1 MRVKVAKT
9 AGFCMGVRRA
19 MDILLD
25 AANEKTGDGSVYT
38 DGPLIH
44 NPQVLEY
51 LEKRGIQ
58 VVKGQTDLSK
68 STVVIRAHGITPT
81 RRKEIENTGARVCDA
96 TCPHVMR
103 VQSIIKKYAAQ
114 GYSTVIVGDK
124 GHAEV
129 IGLLGYAEG
138 KGHVIQEL
146 EEIEHLPPMDNVC
159 IVAQTTQDRRMFK
172 EAIER
177 LKKRYENCESFETI
191 CSSTY
196 KRQDEIISLSKSV
209 DAMIV
214 VGGRGSA
221 NTTRLV
227 KICESQGTPT
237 FHVETDAEL
246 DIDVLKG
253 YDTVGVTAGASTP
266 NWMIKRV
273 VEKIHSYKV
282 NRYGRLLLA
291 LKDIASFFIGSCTY
305 VGLGAASLSYASAVL
320 MGIQPRLSF
329 CLIASLFIFSMQVL
343 NHFANKE
350 AVAINE
356 PARAKVYDKKQT
368 LFVILGI
375 TGAVASFVLGFLLS
389 KSIFFC
395 VFLASLFGIFY
406 RLEILPKNLSRI
418 IRYRSL
424 EQIPGSKEIFY
435 SIAWAVSTALIPF
448 LGANIS
454 FTPSLAIAISFA
466 CSLAFI
472 RAAVLDIRDIQGD
485 RIMGKETIPIAI
497 GKERTKAILI
507 IITVSIAIL
516 LLLSPVL
523 GWTSSLGYYLLACV
537 AFAGG
542 YQYLF
547 LQRIVAEGL
556 LLEAIADFNFILA
569 GVMAFVWKSSHFWA
583 VGKL

>member
-25 AANEKTGDGSVYT
+25 AANEKNDDGKVYT

-51 LEKRGIQ
+51 LEKRGIH

-68 STVVIRAHGITPT
+68 STVVIRAHGVTPT
-81 RRKEIENTGARVCDA
+81 RRKEIESTGAKVCDA

-138 KGHVIQEL
+138 KGYVVQEL
-146 EEIEHLPPMDNVC
+146 DEIDHLPPMDKVC

-177 LKKRYENCESFETI
+177 LKKRYSNCESFETI

-196 KRQDEIISLSKSV
+196 KRQDEIISLSKTV
-209 DAMIV
+209 DAMVV

-237 FHVETDAEL
+237 FLVETDAEL
-246 DIDVLKG
+246 DIEKLKD

-273 VEKIHSYKV
+273 VEKVHSFKLS
-282 NRYGRLLLA
+282 RYRKILFGMKA
-291 LKDIASFFIGSCTY
+291 IASFFVRSCMY
-305 VGLGAASLSYASAVL
+305 AGLGAASLSYASAVL
-320 MGIQPRLSF
+320 LGIQPRFSF
-329 CLIASLFIFSMQVL
+329 CLIAALFIFSIQVL
-343 NHFANKE
+343 NRFSNMDS
-350 AVAINE
+350 VALNE
-356 PARAKVYDKKQT
+356 PASATFYERKQT
-368 LFVILGI
+368 LFISLGI
-375 TGAVASFVLGFLLS
+375 TGVVVSFILGFLLS

-395 VFLASLFGIFY
+395 IFLAGLFGIFY
-406 RLEILPKNLSRI
+406 RLEIIPKSLSKI

-435 SIAWAVSTALIPF
+435 SIAWVVSTALIPF
-448 LGANIS
+448 LGVNKS
-454 FTPSLAIAISFA
+454 FMPSLVIASAFA
-466 CSLAFI
+466 FSLPFV
-472 RAAVLDIRDIQGD
+472 RAVVLDIRDIQGD
-485 RIMGKETIPIAI
+485 RILGKETIPIAI
-497 GKERTKAILI
+497 GKERTKTILI
-507 IITVSIAIL
+507 IITALVAVLMSVS
-516 LLLSPVL
+516 PWL
-523 GWTSSLGYYLLACV
+523 GWVTTLGYYLLPCV
-537 AFAGG
+537 AYASG

-547 LQRIVAEGL
+547 QKRIVSEGL
-556 LLEAIADFNFILA
+556 LSESIADFNFILA
-569 GVMAFVWKSSHFWA
+569 GIMAFIWKSNHF
-583 VGKL
+583 

>member
-25 AANEKTGDGSVYT
+25 AANEKNEDGKVFT

-51 LEKRGIQ
+51 LEKRGIH
-58 VVKGQTDLSK
+58 VVNGQTDLSK
-68 STVVIRAHGITPT
+68 STVVIRAHGITPA
-81 RRKEIENTGARVCDA
+81 RRKEIENMGAKVCDA

-138 KGHVIQEL
+138 KGHVVQEL
-146 EEIEHLPPMDNVC
+146 EEIEHLPPMDKVC
-159 IVAQTTQDRRMFK
+159 IVAQTTQDRRLFK
-172 EAIER
+172 EAIQR
-177 LKKRYENCESFETI
+177 LKKRYSKCESFETI

-196 KRQDEIISLSKSV
+196 KRQDEVISLSKSV

-221 NTTRLV
+221 NTARLV

-246 DIDVLKG
+246 DLSKLRD

-273 VEKIHSYKV
+273 VEKVHSYKV
-282 NRYGRLLLA
+282 SRYGRLFFG
-291 LKDIASFFIGSCTY
+291 LKSIASFFIGSCTY
-305 VGLGAASLSYASAVL
+305 SGLGAASLGYASAALLGV
-320 MGIQPRLSF
+320 QPRLSF
-329 CLIASLFIFSMQVL
+329 CLIAAFFIFSMQVL

-350 AVAINE
+350 AVALNE
-356 PARAKVYDKKQT
+356 PARAKFYEKRQT
-368 LFVILGI
+368 LFIGLGI
-375 TGAVASFVLGFLLS
+375 TGAVASFILGFILS

-395 VFLASLFGIFY
+395 IFLASLFGIFY
-406 RLEILPKNLSRI
+406 RLEIIPKSFSRV

-448 LGANIS
+448 LGSKKS
-454 FTPSLAIAISFA
+454 FTPSLVIAIAFA
-466 CSLAFI
+466 FSLAFI
-472 RAAVLDIRDIQGD
+472 RAVVLDIRDIQGD
-485 RIMGKETIPIAI
+485 RILGKETIPIAI
-497 GKERTKAILI
+497 GKERTKTILLI
-507 IITVSIAIL
+507 IIVLVAV
-516 LLLSPVL
+516 LLSVSPL
-523 GWTSSLGYYLLACV
+523 FGWTTTLGYYLLPCV
-537 AFAGG
+537 AYASG
-542 YQYLF
+542 YQYL
-547 LQRIVAEGL
+547 LQRKIISEGL
-556 LLEAIADFNFILA
+556 LPETVADFNFIFS
-569 GVMAFVWKSSHFWA
+569 GIMAFVWKSSYF
-583 VGKL
+583 

>member
-1 MRVKVAKT
+1 
-9 AGFCMGVRRA
+9 MGVRRA
-19 MDILLD
+19 MDTLLD
-25 AANEKTGDGSVYT
+25 AANENGDGNVYT

-58 VVKGQTDLSK
+58 VVKGQKDLSK
-68 STVVIRAHGITPT
+68 STVIIRAHGITPS
-81 RRKEIENTGARVCDA
+81 RRKEIESTGAKVCDA

-114 GYSTVIVGDK
+114 GYSTIIVGDK

-138 KGHVIQEL
+138 KGYVVQEL
-146 EEIEHLPPMDNVC
+146 EEIDTLPPMDKVC

-177 LKKRYENCESFETI
+177 IKKRYPNSESFETI

-196 KRQDEIISLSKSV
+196 KRQDEVISLTKSV

-246 DIDVLKG
+246 DLEKLKD

-273 VEKIHSYKV
+273 VEKVHAYKV
-282 NRYGRLLLA
+282 SRYEKFLFVIKGIT
-291 LKDIASFFIGSCTY
+291 DFFVGSCTY
-305 VGLGAASLSYASAVL
+305 VALGAASLSYASAVL
-320 MGIQPRLSF
+320 LGIQPRLSA
-329 CLIASLFIFSMQVL
+329 CLIAALFIFSMQVL
-343 NHFANKE
+343 NHFSNKD
-350 AVAINE
+350 AVALNE
-356 PARAKVYDKKQT
+356 PVRAKVYERKQN
-368 LFVILGI
+368 LFVGLGI
-375 TGAVASFVLGFLLS
+375 TGAAASFVLGYILS
-389 KSIFFC
+389 RSIFFC
-395 VFLASLFGIFY
+395 IFLASLFGIFY
-406 RLEILPKNLSRI
+406 RLEIIPRSLTRI

-435 SIAWAVSTALIPF
+435 GIAWGVSTAFIPF
-448 LGANIS
+448 LETKKN
-454 FTPSLAIAISFA
+454 FMPSLAIALVFTF
-466 CSLAFI
+466 SLAFI
-472 RAAVLDIRDIQGD
+472 RAVVLDLRDIQGD
-485 RIMGKETIPIAI
+485 RILGKETIPIAI
-497 GKERTKAILI
+497 GKKRTKHILTV
-507 IITVSIAIL
+507 ITALVAVLLIVSPI
-516 LLLSPVL
+516 L
-523 GWTSSLGYYLLACV
+523 GWTTHLGYYLLPCIAY
-537 AFAGG
+537 AYG

-547 LQRIVAEGL
+547 YKGIVSEGL
-556 LLEAIADFNFILA
+556 LLETIADFNFILA
-569 GVMAFVWKSSHFWA
+569 GSIAFVWKSGLLHY
-583 VGKL
+583 

>member
-1 MRVKVAKT
+1 MKVIVAKT

-25 AANEKTGDGSVYT
+25 AANELKDGKVYT

-51 LEKRGIQ
+51 LEKRDIH
-58 VVKGQTDLSK
+58 VVHAHTDLSK

-81 RRKEIENTGARVCDA
+81 RRKEIEDSGAKVCDA

-129 IGLLGYAEG
+129 TGLLGYAEG
-138 KGHVIQEL
+138 KGHVVQEL
-146 EEIEHLPPMDNVC
+146 DEIELLPPMDKVC
-159 IVAQTTQDRRMFK
+159 VVAQTTQDKRMFK

-177 LKKRYENCESFETI
+177 LKKRYSNCESFETI

-196 KRQDEIISLSKSV
+196 KRQDEVINLSKTV

-237 FHVETDAEL
+237 FHVETDTEL
-246 DIDVLKG
+246 ELCKFKDF
-253 YDTVGVTAGASTP
+253 DTIGVTAGASTP

-273 VEKIHSYKV
+273 VEKLRYYKV
-282 NRYGRLLLA
+282 NKYEKFLFG
-291 LKDIASFFIGSCTY
+291 LKNVASFFIGSCTY
-305 VGLGAASLSYASAVL
+305 VGLGAASMSYACTVL
-320 MGIQPRLSF
+320 LGIQPRLSF
-329 CLIASLFIFSMQVL
+329 SLIAALFIFSMQVL

-350 AVAINE
+350 AVALNE
-356 PARAKVYDKKQT
+356 PARAKFYEKKQP
-368 LFVILGI
+368 LFVGLGAA
-375 TGAVASFVLGFLLS
+375 GAVASFILGFILS

-395 VFLASLFGIFY
+395 IFLASLFGIFY
-406 RLEILPKNLSRI
+406 RLEIIPKSLSKI

-448 LGANIS
+448 LSTNKS
-454 FTPSLAIAISFA
+454 FIPSLTVAIAFA
-466 CSLAFI
+466 FSIAFI
-472 RAAVLDIRDIQGD
+472 RAVVLDIRDIQGD
-485 RIMGKETIPIAI
+485 RILGKETIPIAI
-497 GKERTKAILI
+497 GKEQTKTILI
-507 IITVSIAIL
+507 ILTSSVAVL
-516 LLLSPVL
+516 LLVSSLL
-523 GWTSSLGYYLLACV
+523 GWTTTLGYYLLPCV
-537 AFAGG
+537 AYAFG

-547 LQRIVAEGL
+547 QKRIVSEGL
-556 LLEAIADFNFILA
+556 LLETIADFNFIFT
-569 GVMAFVWKSSHFWA
+569 GIIAFVWKSSHF
-583 VGKL
+583 

>member
-25 AANEKTGDGSVYT
+25 AANEKGDGKVYT

-51 LEKRGIQ
+51 LEKRDIH
-58 VVKGQTDLSK
+58 VVNGQTDLSK
-68 STVVIRAHGITPT
+68 TTVVIRAHGITPT
-81 RRKEIENTGARVCDA
+81 RRKEIEDLGAKVCDA

-114 GYSTVIVGDK
+114 EYSTVIVGDK

-138 KGHVIQEL
+138 KGHVVQEL
-146 EEIEHLPPMDNVC
+146 DEIEQLPPMDKVC
-159 IVAQTTQDRRMFK
+159 VVAQTTQDRRMFK
-172 EAIER
+172 EAIDR
-177 LKKRYENCESFETI
+177 LKKRYSNCESFETI

-196 KRQDEIISLSKSV
+196 KRQDEVISLSKTV

-237 FHVETDAEL
+237 FHVETDTEL
-246 DIDVLKG
+246 ELSKFKDF
-253 YDTVGVTAGASTP
+253 DTIGVTAGASTP

-273 VEKIHSYKV
+273 VEKIRSYKV
-282 NRYGRLLLA
+282 NRYEKFLFG
-291 LKDIASFFIGSCTY
+291 LKSIASFFIGSCTY
-305 VGLGAASLSYASAVL
+305 VGLGAASMSYASTVL
-320 MGIQPRLSF
+320 LGIQPRLSYS
-329 CLIASLFIFSMQVL
+329 LIAALFIFSMQVL
-343 NHFANKE
+343 NHFANKD
-350 AVAINE
+350 AVALNE
-356 PARAKVYDKKQT
+356 PARARFYERKQH
-368 LFVILGI
+368 LFVGLGAA
-375 TGAVASFVLGFLLS
+375 GAVASFILGFILS

-395 VFLASLFGIFY
+395 IFLASLFGIFY
-406 RLEILPKNLSRI
+406 RLEIIPKSLSKV

-448 LGANIS
+448 LGTRKS
-454 FTPSLAIAISFA
+454 FIPSVAIAIAFA
-466 CSLAFI
+466 FSIAFI
-472 RAAVLDIRDIQGD
+472 RAVVLDIRDIQGD
-485 RIMGKETIPIAI
+485 RILGKETIPIAI
-497 GKERTKAILI
+497 GKERTKTILI
-507 IITVSIAIL
+507 ILTASVAVLLFVSSL
-516 LLLSPVL
+516 L
-523 GWTSSLGYYLLACV
+523 GWTTSLGYYLLPCV
-537 AFAGG
+537 AYAFG

-547 LQRIVAEGL
+547 QKRIVSEGL
-556 LLEAIADFNFILA
+556 LLETIADFNFIFT
-569 GVMAFVWKSSHFWA
+569 GIIAFVWKSSHF
-583 VGKL
+583 

>member
-1 MRVKVAKT
+1 MRVIVAKT

-25 AANEKTGDGSVYT
+25 AANEKSDGKVYT

-51 LEKRGIQ
+51 LEKRAIH
-58 VVKGQTDLSK
+58 VVSGQTNLSK

-81 RRKEIENTGARVCDA
+81 RRKEIEDLGAKVCDA

-138 KGHVIQEL
+138 KGHVVQEL
-146 EEIEHLPPMDNVC
+146 NEIEHLPPMDKVC

-172 EAIER
+172 EAIDR
-177 LKKRYENCESFETI
+177 LKRRYSNCESFETI

-196 KRQDEIISLSKSV
+196 KRQDEIISLSKTV

-246 DIDVLKG
+246 DLSKFKDFN
-253 YDTVGVTAGASTP
+253 TVGVTAGASTP

-273 VEKIHSYKV
+273 VEKIRSYKV
-282 NRYGRLLLA
+282 NRYGKFLFG
-291 LKDIASFFIGSCTY
+291 LKSIASFFIGSCTY
-305 VGLGAASLSYASAVL
+305 VGLGAASMSYASAVL
-320 MGIQPRLSF
+320 LGIQPRLSF
-329 CLIASLFIFSMQVL
+329 CLIAALFIFSMQVL

-350 AVAINE
+350 AVALNE
-356 PARAKVYDKKQT
+356 PARAKFYERKQH
-368 LFVILGI
+368 LFVGLG
-375 TGAVASFVLGFLLS
+375 TAGAVASFVLGFILS

-395 VFLASLFGIFY
+395 IFLASLFGIFY
-406 RLEILPKNLSRI
+406 RLEIIPKSLSKI

-448 LGANIS
+448 LGTRKS
-454 FTPSLAIAISFA
+454 FIPSFAIAIAFA
-466 CSLAFI
+466 FSIAFI
-472 RAAVLDIRDIQGD
+472 RAVVLDIRDIQGD
-485 RIMGKETIPIAI
+485 RILGKETIPIAI
-497 GKERTKAILI
+497 GKERTKTILI
-507 IITVSIAIL
+507 ILTASAAVLLFVSSL
-516 LLLSPVL
+516 V
-523 GWTSSLGYYLLACV
+523 GWTTTLGYYLLPCV
-537 AFAGG
+537 AYAFG

-547 LQRIVAEGL
+547 QKRIVSEGL
-556 LLEAIADFNFILA
+556 LLETIADFNFIFT
-569 GVMAFVWKSSHFWA
+569 GIIAFVWKSSHF
-583 VGKL
+583 

>member
-1 MRVKVAKT
+1 
-9 AGFCMGVRRA
+9 MGVRRA
-19 MDILLD
+19 MDTLLD
-25 AANEKTGDGSVYT
+25 AANEKNGDGKVYT

-58 VVKGQTDLSK
+58 IVNGQTDLSK
-68 STVVIRAHGITPT
+68 STVIIRAHGITPS
-81 RRKEIENTGARVCDA
+81 RRKEIEQTGAKVCDA

-138 KGHVIQEL
+138 KGYVVQEL
-146 EEIEHLPPMDNVC
+146 EEIEHLPPMDKVC

-177 LKKRYENCESFETI
+177 LKKRYSHCESFETI

-196 KRQDEIISLSKSV
+196 KRQDEVINLTKSV

-237 FHVETDAEL
+237 IHVETDAEL
-246 DIDVLKG
+246 DLDKLKD

-273 VEKIHSYKV
+273 VEKVHSYKV
-282 NRYGRLLLA
+282 NRYERFLFGI
-291 LKDIASFFIGSCTY
+291 KSIASFFVGSCIF
-305 VGLGAASLSYASAVL
+305 VGLGAASLSYASAAL
-320 MGIQPRLSF
+320 LGIEPRLHF
-329 CLIASLFIFSMQVL
+329 CLIAALFIFSMQVL
-343 NHFANKE
+343 NHFSNKE
-350 AVAINE
+350 AVALNE
-356 PARAKVYDKKQT
+356 PVRAKLYEKKQN
-368 LFVILGI
+368 LFIGLGI
-375 TGAVASFVLGFLLS
+375 AGAVASFVLGFIIS
-389 KSIFFC
+389 KPIFFC
-395 VFLASLFGIFY
+395 IFLASLFGIFY
-406 RLEILPKNLSRI
+406 RLEIIPKKLSRI

-435 SIAWAVSTALIPF
+435 GIAWGVSTALIPF
-448 LGANIS
+448 LGMRRS
-454 FTPSLAIAISFA
+454 FMPSLSIAIAFTFSI
-466 CSLAFI
+466 AFI
-472 RAAVLDIRDIQGD
+472 RAVVLDIRDIQGD
-485 RIMGKETIPIAI
+485 RILGKETIPIAI
-497 GKERTKAILI
+497 GKERTKTILI
-507 IITVSIAIL
+507 IITALIAIL
-516 LLLSPVL
+516 LSVSPLL
-523 GWTSSLGYYLLACV
+523 GWTTSLGYYLLPCIAY
-537 AFAGG
+537 AYG

-547 LQRIVAEGL
+547 YKRIVFEGL
-556 LLEAIADFNFILA
+556 LLETIADFNFILA
-569 GVMAFVWKSSHFWA
+569 GTIAFLWKSNY
-583 VGKL
+583 L

>member
-1 MRVKVAKT
+1 
-9 AGFCMGVRRA
+9 MGVRRA

-25 AANEKTGDGSVYT
+25 AANEKNDDGNVFT

-68 STVVIRAHGITPT
+68 STVVIRAHGVTPT
-81 RRKEIENTGARVCDA
+81 RRKEIENTGAKVCDA

-138 KGHVIQEL
+138 KGYVVQEL
-146 EEIEHLPPMDNVC
+146 DEIEHLPPMDKVC

-177 LKKRYENCESFETI
+177 LKKRYANCESFETI

-196 KRQDEIISLSKSV
+196 KRQDEIISLSKTV

-237 FHVETDAEL
+237 FLVETDAEL
-246 DIDVLKG
+246 DLEKLKD

-273 VEKIHSYKV
+273 VEKVHSFKLS
-282 NRYGRLLLA
+282 RYRRFLYGMRG
-291 LKDIASFFIGSCTY
+291 IASYFIRSCTY
-305 VGLGAASLSYASAVL
+305 AGLGAASLSYASAVL
-320 MGIQPRLSF
+320 LGIRPRISF
-329 CLIASLFIFSMQVL
+329 CLIAALFIFSMQVL
-343 NHFANKE
+343 NRFSNKE
-350 AVAINE
+350 AIALNE
-356 PARAKVYDKKQT
+356 PSGAKFYEKKQA
-368 LFVILGI
+368 LFICLGI
-375 TGAVASFVLGFLLS
+375 AGVVASFALGFVLN

-395 VFLASLFGIFY
+395 TFLAGLIGIFY
-406 RLEILPKNLSRI
+406 RLEIIPRSLSRI

-435 SIAWAVSTALIPF
+435 SLAWAVSTTLIPF
-448 LGANIS
+448 LGAKQS
-454 FTPSLAIAISFA
+454 FTPSLVIASAFA
-466 CSLAFI
+466 FSLAFI
-472 RAAVLDIRDIQGD
+472 RAVVLNIRDIQGD
-485 RIMGKETIPIAI
+485 RILGKETIPIAI
-497 GKERTKAILI
+497 GKERTKTILI
-507 IITVSIAIL
+507 IITALVAVLMSA
-516 LLLSPVL
+516 SPWL
-523 GWTSSLGYYLLACV
+523 GWTTSLGYCLLPCV
-537 AFAGG
+537 AYASG

-547 LQRIVAEGL
+547 QKRIVSEGL
-556 LLEAIADFNFILA
+556 LSETITDFNFILA
-569 GVMAFVWKSSHFWA
+569 GIIAFVWKSNHF
-583 VGKL
+583 

>member
-1 MRVKVAKT
+1 
-9 AGFCMGVRRA
+9 MGVRRA
-19 MDILLD
+19 MDTLLD
-25 AANEKTGDGSVYT
+25 AANEKNGDGKVYT

-58 VVKGQTDLSK
+58 VVNGQTDLSK
-68 STVVIRAHGITPT
+68 STVIIRAHGITPS
-81 RRKEIENTGARVCDA
+81 RRKEIEKTGAKVCDA

-138 KGHVIQEL
+138 KGYVIQEL
-146 EEIEHLPPMDNVC
+146 EEIEHLPPMDKVC

-172 EAIER
+172 EAIDR
-177 LKKRYENCESFETI
+177 LKKRYSNCESFETI

-196 KRQDEIISLSKSV
+196 KRQDEVINLTKSV

-237 FHVETDAEL
+237 IHVETDAEL
-246 DIDVLKG
+246 DLDKLKD

-273 VEKIHSYKV
+273 VEKVHAYKV
-282 NRYGRLLLA
+282 NRHERFLFGI
-291 LKDIASFFIGSCTY
+291 KNIASFFVGSCIF
-305 VGLGAASLSYASAVL
+305 VGLGAASLSYASAAL
-320 MGIQPRLSF
+320 LGIEPRLNF
-329 CLIASLFIFSMQVL
+329 CLIAALFIFSMQVL
-343 NHFANKE
+343 NHFSNKE
-350 AVAINE
+350 AVALNE
-356 PARAKVYDKKQT
+356 PVRAKLYEKKQN
-368 LFVILGI
+368 LFIGLGI
-375 TGAVASFVLGFLLS
+375 AGAVASFVLGFVIS
-389 KSIFFC
+389 KHIFFC
-395 VFLASLFGIFY
+395 IFLASLFGIFY
-406 RLEILPKNLSRI
+406 RLEIIPKKLSRI

-435 SIAWAVSTALIPF
+435 GIAWGVSTALIPF
-448 LGANIS
+448 LGIRRN
-454 FTPSLAIAISFA
+454 FMPSLSIAIAFTFSI
-466 CSLAFI
+466 AFI
-472 RAAVLDIRDIQGD
+472 RAVVLDIRDIQGD
-485 RIMGKETIPIAI
+485 RILGKETIPIAI
-497 GKERTKAILI
+497 GKERTKTILI
-507 IITVSIAIL
+507 IITALIAIL
-516 LLLSPVL
+516 LCVSPLL
-523 GWTSSLGYYLLACV
+523 GWTTTLGYYLLPCV
-537 AFAGG
+537 AYAYG

-547 LQRIVAEGL
+547 YKRIVSEGL
-556 LLEAIADFNFILA
+556 LLETIADFNFILA
-569 GVMAFVWKSSHFWA
+569 GIIAFIWKSNSF
-583 VGKL
+583 

>member
-1 MRVKVAKT
+1 MAKLRVKVAKT

-25 AANEKTGDGSVYT
+25 AANEKNDDGRVYT

-58 VVKGQTDLSK
+58 VVKGQTELSK
-68 STVVIRAHGITPT
+68 STVVIRAHGITPA
-81 RRKEIENTGARVCDA
+81 RRKEIEATGAKVCDA

-129 IGLLGYAEG
+129 VGLLGYAEG
-138 KGHVIQEL
+138 KGHVVEEL
-146 EEIEHLPPMDNVC
+146 DEIEQLPPMDKVC
-159 IVAQTTQDRRMFK
+159 IVAQTTQDRHMFK

-177 LKKRYENCESFETI
+177 LKKRYAQCESFETI

-196 KRQDEIISLSKSV
+196 KRQDEIVSLSKSV

-227 KICESQGTPT
+227 KICEAQGTPT

-246 DIDVLKG
+246 DIARLKDF
-253 YDTVGVTAGASTP
+253 DTVGVTAGASTP

-273 VEKIHSYKV
+273 VEKVHAYKV
-282 NRYGRLLLA
+282 SRYGKILFGI
-291 LKDIASFFIGSCTY
+291 KGVASFFIRSCIY
-305 VGLGAASLSYASAVL
+305 AGLGAASLSYASATL
-320 MGIQPRLSF
+320 IGIQPRISF
-329 CLIASLFIFSMQVL
+329 CLIAALFIFSMQVL

-356 PARAKVYDKKQT
+356 PLKAKFYERKQT
-368 LFVILGI
+368 LFVALGVA
-375 TGAVASFVLGFLLS
+375 GAMTSFVIGYLLCR
-389 KSIFFC
+389 SIFLC
-395 VFLASLFGIFY
+395 IFLASLFGIFY
-406 RLEILPKNLSRI
+406 RLEIIPKSVSRI

-435 SIAWAVSTALIPF
+435 GIAWSVSTALIPF
-448 LGANIS
+448 LGTAKIL
-454 FTPSLAIAISFA
+454 TPALVVALGVTF
-466 CSLAFI
+466 SLAFV
-472 RAAVLDIRDIQGD
+472 RAVVLDIRDIQGD
-485 RIMGKETIPIAI
+485 RILGKETIPIAL
-497 GKERTKAILI
+497 GKERTKTILT
-507 IITVSIAIL
+507 IITALTAVL
-516 LLLSPVL
+516 LGISPLL
-523 GWTSSLGYYLLACV
+523 GWTTSLGYYLLPCV
-537 AFAGG
+537 AYAFG

-547 LQRIVAEGL
+547 QKRIVSEAL
-556 LLEAIADFNFILA
+556 MLETIADFNFILA
-569 GVMAFVWKSSHFWA
+569 GIIVFIWKS
-583 VGKL
+583 

>member
-1 MRVKVAKT
+1 MRVIVAKT

-25 AANEKTGDGSVYT
+25 AANEKNDGKVYT

-51 LEKRGIQ
+51 LEKRDIH
-58 VVKGQTDLSK
+58 VVNGQTDLSK
-68 STVVIRAHGITPT
+68 TTVVIRAHGITPT
-81 RRKEIENTGARVCDA
+81 RRKEIEDLGAKVCDA

-103 VQSIIKKYAAQ
+103 VQSIIKKYASQ

-138 KGHVIQEL
+138 KGHVVQEL
-146 EEIEHLPPMDNVC
+146 DEIEHLPPMDKVC
-159 IVAQTTQDRRMFK
+159 VVAQTTQDKRMFK
-172 EAIER
+172 EAIDR
-177 LKKRYENCESFETI
+177 LKKRYSTCESFETI

-196 KRQDEIISLSKSV
+196 KRQDEVISLSKTV

-237 FHVETDAEL
+237 FHVETDTEL
-246 DIDVLKG
+246 DLSKFKDF
-253 YDTVGVTAGASTP
+253 DTIGVTAGASTP

-273 VEKIHSYKV
+273 VEKIRSYKV
-282 NRYGRLLLA
+282 NRYEKFLFG
-291 LKDIASFFIGSCTY
+291 LKSIISFLIGSCTY
-305 VGLGAASLSYASAVL
+305 VGLGAASLCYASTVL
-320 MGIQPRLSF
+320 LGIQPRLSF
-329 CLIASLFIFSMQVL
+329 CLIAALFIFSMQVL

-350 AVAINE
+350 AVALNE
-356 PARAKVYDKKQT
+356 PARAKFYERKQH
-368 LFVILGI
+368 LFVGLG
-375 TGAVASFVLGFLLS
+375 TAGAVASFILGFVLS

-395 VFLASLFGIFY
+395 IFLASLFGIFY
-406 RLEILPKNLSRI
+406 RLEIIPKSLSKI

-448 LGANIS
+448 LGTRKS
-454 FTPSLAIAISFA
+454 FIPSFAIAIAFA
-466 CSLAFI
+466 FSIAFI
-472 RAAVLDIRDIQGD
+472 RAVVLDIRDIQGD
-485 RIMGKETIPIAI
+485 RILGKETIPIAI
-497 GKERTKAILI
+497 GKERTKTILI
-507 IITVSIAIL
+507 ILTASVAGLLFVSSL
-516 LLLSPVL
+516 L
-523 GWTSSLGYYLLACV
+523 GWTTSLGYYLLPCV
-537 AFAGG
+537 AYAFG

-547 LQRIVAEGL
+547 QKRIVSEGL
-556 LLEAIADFNFILA
+556 LLETIADFNFIFT
-569 GVMAFVWKSSHFWA
+569 GIIAFVWKSSHF
-583 VGKL
+583 

>member
-1 MRVKVAKT
+1 MRVIVAKT

-25 AANEKTGDGSVYT
+25 AANEKNDGKVYT

-51 LEKRGIQ
+51 LEKRDIH
-58 VVKGQTDLSK
+58 VVNGQTDLSK
-68 STVVIRAHGITPT
+68 TTVVIRAHGITPT
-81 RRKEIENTGARVCDA
+81 RRKEIEDLGAKVCDA

-103 VQSIIKKYAAQ
+103 VQSIIRKYAAQ

-138 KGHVIQEL
+138 KGHVVQEVD
-146 EEIEHLPPMDNVC
+146 EIEHLPPMDKVC
-159 IVAQTTQDRRMFK
+159 VVAQTTQDRRMFK
-172 EAIER
+172 EAIDR
-177 LKKRYENCESFETI
+177 LKKRYSNCESFETI

-196 KRQDEIISLSKSV
+196 KRQDEVISLSKTV

-237 FHVETDAEL
+237 FHVETDTEL
-246 DIDVLKG
+246 ELSKFKDF
-253 YDTVGVTAGASTP
+253 DTIGVTAGASTP

-273 VEKIHSYKV
+273 VEKIRSYKV
-282 NRYGRLLLA
+282 NRYEKFLFG
-291 LKDIASFFIGSCTY
+291 LKSIASFFIGSCTY
-305 VGLGAASLSYASAVL
+305 VGLGAASMSYASTVL
-320 MGIQPRLSF
+320 LGIQPRLSYS
-329 CLIASLFIFSMQVL
+329 LIAALFIFSMQVL

-350 AVAINE
+350 AVALNE
-356 PARAKVYDKKQT
+356 PARARFYERKQH
-368 LFVILGI
+368 LFVGLGAA
-375 TGAVASFVLGFLLS
+375 GAVASFILGFILS

-395 VFLASLFGIFY
+395 IFLASLFGIFY
-406 RLEILPKNLSRI
+406 RLEIIPKSLSKV

-448 LGANIS
+448 LGTRKS
-454 FTPSLAIAISFA
+454 FIPSFAIAIAFA
-466 CSLAFI
+466 FSIAFI
-472 RAAVLDIRDIQGD
+472 RAVVLDIRDIQGD
-485 RIMGKETIPIAI
+485 RILGKETIPIAI
-497 GKERTKAILI
+497 GKERTKTILI
-507 IITVSIAIL
+507 ILTASVAVLLFVSSL
-516 LLLSPVL
+516 L
-523 GWTSSLGYYLLACV
+523 GWTTSLGYYLLPCV
-537 AFAGG
+537 AYAFG

-547 LQRIVAEGL
+547 QKRIVSEGL
-556 LLEAIADFNFILA
+556 LLETIADFNFIFA
-569 GVMAFVWKSSHFWA
+569 GIIAFVWKSSHF
-583 VGKL
+583 

>member
-1 MRVKVAKT
+1 MKVIVAKT

-25 AANEKTGDGSVYT
+25 AANEKSDGKVYT

-51 LEKRGIQ
+51 LEKRDIH
-58 VVKGQTDLSK
+58 VVNGQTDLSK
-68 STVVIRAHGITPT
+68 TTVVIRAHGITPT
-81 RRKEIENTGARVCDA
+81 RRKEIEDLGAKVCDA

-138 KGHVIQEL
+138 KGHVVQEL
-146 EEIEHLPPMDNVC
+146 DEIEHLPPMDKVC
-159 IVAQTTQDRRMFK
+159 VVAQTTQDRRMFK
-172 EAIER
+172 EAIDR
-177 LKKRYENCESFETI
+177 LKKRYSNCESFETI

-196 KRQDEIISLSKSV
+196 KRQDEVISLSKTV

-237 FHVETDAEL
+237 FHVETDTEL
-246 DIDVLKG
+246 ELSKFKDF
-253 YDTVGVTAGASTP
+253 DTIGVTAGASTP

-273 VEKIHSYKV
+273 VEKIRSYKV
-282 NRYGRLLLA
+282 NRYEKFLFG
-291 LKDIASFFIGSCTY
+291 LKSIASFFIGSCTY
-305 VGLGAASLSYASAVL
+305 VGLGAASMSYASTVL
-320 MGIQPRLSF
+320 LGIQPRLSF
-329 CLIASLFIFSMQVL
+329 CLIAALFIFSMQVL

-350 AVAINE
+350 AVALNE
-356 PARAKVYDKKQT
+356 PARAKFYERKQH
-368 LFVILGI
+368 LFVGLG
-375 TGAVASFVLGFLLS
+375 TAGAVASFILGFMLS

-395 VFLASLFGIFY
+395 IFLASLFGIFY
-406 RLEILPKNLSRI
+406 RLEIIPKSLSKI

-448 LGANIS
+448 LGTRKS
-454 FTPSLAIAISFA
+454 FIPSFAIAIAFA
-466 CSLAFI
+466 FSIAFI
-472 RAAVLDIRDIQGD
+472 RAVVLDIRDIQGD
-485 RIMGKETIPIAI
+485 RILGKETIPIAI
-497 GKERTKAILI
+497 GKERTKTILI
-507 IITVSIAIL
+507 ILTASAAVLLFVSSL
-516 LLLSPVL
+516 V
-523 GWTSSLGYYLLACV
+523 GWTTTLGYYLLPCV
-537 AFAGG
+537 AYAFG

-547 LQRIVAEGL
+547 QKRMVSEGL
-556 LLEAIADFNFILA
+556 LLETIADFNFIFT
-569 GVMAFVWKSSHFWA
+569 GIIAFVWKSSHF
-583 VGKL
+583 

>member
-1 MRVKVAKT
+1 
-9 AGFCMGVRRA
+9 MGVRRA

-25 AANEKTGDGSVYT
+25 AANEKSDGKVYT

-51 LEKRGIQ
+51 LEKRDIH
-58 VVKGQTDLSK
+58 VVNGQTDLSK
-68 STVVIRAHGITPT
+68 TTVVIRAHGITPT
-81 RRKEIENTGARVCDA
+81 RRKEIEDLGAKVCDA

-138 KGHVIQEL
+138 KGHVVQEL
-146 EEIEHLPPMDNVC
+146 DEIEHLPPMDKVC
-159 IVAQTTQDRRMFK
+159 VVAQTTQDRRMFK

-177 LKKRYENCESFETI
+177 LKKRYSNCESFETI

-196 KRQDEIISLSKSV
+196 KRQDEVISLSKTV

-237 FHVETDAEL
+237 FHVETDTEL
-246 DIDVLKG
+246 ELSKFKDF
-253 YDTVGVTAGASTP
+253 DTIGVTAGASTP

-273 VEKIHSYKV
+273 VEKIRSYKV
-282 NRYGRLLLA
+282 NRYEKFLFG
-291 LKDIASFFIGSCTY
+291 LKSIASFFIGSCTY
-305 VGLGAASLSYASAVL
+305 VGLGAASMSYASTVL
-320 MGIQPRLSF
+320 LGIQPRLSYS
-329 CLIASLFIFSMQVL
+329 LIAALFIFSMQVL
-343 NHFANKE
+343 NHFANKD
-350 AVAINE
+350 AVALNE
-356 PARAKVYDKKQT
+356 PARARFYERKQH
-368 LFVILGI
+368 LFVGLGAA
-375 TGAVASFVLGFLLS
+375 GAVASFILGFMLS

-395 VFLASLFGIFY
+395 IFLASLFGIFY
-406 RLEILPKNLSRI
+406 RLEIIPKSLSKV

-448 LGANIS
+448 LGTRKS
-454 FTPSLAIAISFA
+454 FIPSVAIAIAFA
-466 CSLAFI
+466 FSIAFI
-472 RAAVLDIRDIQGD
+472 RAVVLDIRDIQGD
-485 RIMGKETIPIAI
+485 RILGKETIPIAI
-497 GKERTKAILI
+497 GKERTNTILI
-507 IITVSIAIL
+507 ILTASVAVLLFVSSL
-516 LLLSPVL
+516 L
-523 GWTSSLGYYLLACV
+523 GWTTSLGYYLLPCV
-537 AFAGG
+537 AYAFS

-547 LQRIVAEGL
+547 QKRIVSEGL
-556 LLEAIADFNFILA
+556 LLETIADFNFIFT
-569 GVMAFVWKSSHFWA
+569 GIIAFVWKSSHF
-583 VGKL
+583 

>member
-25 AANEKTGDGSVYT
+25 AANEKSDGKVYT

-51 LEKRGIQ
+51 LEKRDIH
-58 VVKGQTDLSK
+58 VVNGQTDLSK
-68 STVVIRAHGITPT
+68 TTVVIRAHGITPT
-81 RRKEIENTGARVCDA
+81 RRKEIEDLGAKVCDA

-138 KGHVIQEL
+138 KGHVVQEL
-146 EEIEHLPPMDNVC
+146 DEIEQLPPMDKVC
-159 IVAQTTQDRRMFK
+159 VVAQTTQDRRMFK
-172 EAIER
+172 EAIDR
-177 LKKRYENCESFETI
+177 LKKRYSNCESFETI

-196 KRQDEIISLSKSV
+196 KRQDEVISLSKTV

-237 FHVETDAEL
+237 FHVETDTEL
-246 DIDVLKG
+246 ELSKFKDF
-253 YDTVGVTAGASTP
+253 DTIGVTAGASTP

-273 VEKIHSYKV
+273 VEKIRSYKV
-282 NRYGRLLLA
+282 NRYEKFLFG
-291 LKDIASFFIGSCTY
+291 LKSIASFFIGSCTY
-305 VGLGAASLSYASAVL
+305 VGLGAASMSYASTVL
-320 MGIQPRLSF
+320 LGIQPRLSYS
-329 CLIASLFIFSMQVL
+329 LIAALFIFSMQVL
-343 NHFANKE
+343 NHFANKD
-350 AVAINE
+350 AVALNE
-356 PARAKVYDKKQT
+356 PARARFYERKQH
-368 LFVILGI
+368 LFVGLGAA
-375 TGAVASFVLGFLLS
+375 GAVASFILGFILS

-395 VFLASLFGIFY
+395 IFLASLFGIFY
-406 RLEILPKNLSRI
+406 RLEIIPKSLSKV

-448 LGANIS
+448 LGTGKS
-454 FTPSLAIAISFA
+454 FIPSVAIAIAFA
-466 CSLAFI
+466 FSIAFI
-472 RAAVLDIRDIQGD
+472 RAVVLDIRDIQGD
-485 RIMGKETIPIAI
+485 RILGKETIPIAI
-497 GKERTKAILI
+497 GKERTKTILI
-507 IITVSIAIL
+507 ILTASVAVLLFVSSL
-516 LLLSPVL
+516 L
-523 GWTSSLGYYLLACV
+523 GWTTSLGYYLLPCV
-537 AFAGG
+537 AYAFG

-547 LQRIVAEGL
+547 QKRIVSEGL
-556 LLEAIADFNFILA
+556 LLETIADFNFIFT
-569 GVMAFVWKSSHFWA
+569 GIIAFVWKSSHF
-583 VGKL
+583 

>member
-1 MRVKVAKT
+1 
-9 AGFCMGVRRA
+9 MGVRRA

-25 AANEKTGDGSVYT
+25 AANEKSDGKVYT

-51 LEKRGIQ
+51 LEKRDIH
-58 VVKGQTDLSK
+58 VVRGQTDLSK

-81 RRKEIENTGARVCDA
+81 RRKEIEDFGAKVCDA

-138 KGHVIQEL
+138 KGHVVQEVD
-146 EEIEHLPPMDNVC
+146 EIEHLPPMDKVC
-159 IVAQTTQDRRMFK
+159 VVAQTTQDRRMFK
-172 EAIER
+172 EAIDR
-177 LKKRYENCESFETI
+177 LKKRYSNCESFETI

-196 KRQDEIISLSKSV
+196 KRQDEIISLSKTV

-237 FHVETDAEL
+237 FHVETDIEL
-246 DIDVLKG
+246 DLSKFKDFNTI
-253 YDTVGVTAGASTP
+253 GVTAGASTP

-273 VEKIHSYKV
+273 VEKIRSYKV
-282 NRYGRLLLA
+282 NSYEKFLFGLRS
-291 LKDIASFFIGSCTY
+291 IASFFIGSCTY
-305 VGLGAASLSYASAVL
+305 VGLGAASMSYASAVL
-320 MGIQPRLSF
+320 LGIQPRLSF
-329 CLIASLFIFSMQVL
+329 CLIAALFIFSMQVL

-350 AVAINE
+350 AVALNE
-356 PARAKVYDKKQT
+356 PARAKFYERKQH
-368 LFVILGI
+368 LFVGLG
-375 TGAVASFVLGFLLS
+375 TAGAVASFILGFMLS

-395 VFLASLFGIFY
+395 IFLASLFGIFY
-406 RLEILPKNLSRI
+406 RLEIIPKSLSKI

-448 LGANIS
+448 LGTRKS
-454 FTPSLAIAISFA
+454 FIPSFAIAIAFA
-466 CSLAFI
+466 FSIAFI
-472 RAAVLDIRDIQGD
+472 RAVVLDIRDIQGD
-485 RIMGKETIPIAI
+485 RILGKETIPIAI
-497 GKERTKAILI
+497 GKERTKTILI
-507 IITVSIAIL
+507 ILTASTAVLLFVSSL
-516 LLLSPVL
+516 V
-523 GWTSSLGYYLLACV
+523 GWTTTLGYYLLPCV
-537 AFAGG
+537 AYAFG

-547 LQRIVAEGL
+547 QKRIVSEGL
-556 LLEAIADFNFILA
+556 LLETIADFNFIFT
-569 GVMAFVWKSSHFWA
+569 GIIAFVWKSSHF
-583 VGKL
+583 

>member
-1 MRVKVAKT
+1 MRVIVAKT

-25 AANEKTGDGSVYT
+25 AANEKSDGKVYT

-51 LEKRGIQ
+51 LEKRAIH
-58 VVKGQTDLSK
+58 VVSGQTNLSK

-81 RRKEIENTGARVCDA
+81 RRKEIEDLGANVCDA
-96 TCPHVMR
+96 TCPHLMR

-138 KGHVIQEL
+138 KGHVVQEL
-146 EEIEHLPPMDNVC
+146 NEIEHLPPMDKVC

-172 EAIER
+172 EAIDR
-177 LKKRYENCESFETI
+177 LKRRYSNCESFETI

-196 KRQDEIISLSKSV
+196 KRQDEIISLSKTV

-246 DIDVLKG
+246 DLSKFKDFN
-253 YDTVGVTAGASTP
+253 TVGVTAGASTP

-273 VEKIHSYKV
+273 VEKIRSYKV
-282 NRYGRLLLA
+282 NRYGKFLFG
-291 LKDIASFFIGSCTY
+291 LKSIASFFIGSCTY
-305 VGLGAASLSYASAVL
+305 VGLGAASMSYASAVL
-320 MGIQPRLSF
+320 LGIQPRLSF
-329 CLIASLFIFSMQVL
+329 CLIAALFIFSMQVL

-350 AVAINE
+350 AVALNE
-356 PARAKVYDKKQT
+356 PARAKFYERKQH
-368 LFVILGI
+368 LFVGLG
-375 TGAVASFVLGFLLS
+375 TAGAVASFVLGFILS

-395 VFLASLFGIFY
+395 IFLASLFGIFY
-406 RLEILPKNLSRI
+406 RLEIIPKSLSKI

-448 LGANIS
+448 LGTRKS
-454 FTPSLAIAISFA
+454 FIPSFAIAIAFA
-466 CSLAFI
+466 FSIAFI
-472 RAAVLDIRDIQGD
+472 RAVVLDIRDIQGD
-485 RIMGKETIPIAI
+485 RILGKETIPIAI
-497 GKERTKAILI
+497 GKERTKTILI
-507 IITVSIAIL
+507 ILTASAAVLLFVSSL
-516 LLLSPVL
+516 V
-523 GWTSSLGYYLLACV
+523 GWTTTLGYYLLPCV
-537 AFAGG
+537 AYAFG

-547 LQRIVAEGL
+547 QKRIVSEGL
-556 LLEAIADFNFILA
+556 LLETIADFNFIFT
-569 GVMAFVWKSSHFWA
+569 GIIAFVWKSSHF
-583 VGKL
+583 

>member
-1 MRVKVAKT
+1 LRVIVAKT

-25 AANEKTGDGSVYT
+25 AANEKSDGKVYT

-51 LEKRGIQ
+51 LEKRDIH
-58 VVKGQTDLSK
+58 VVSGQTDLSQ

-81 RRKEIENTGARVCDA
+81 RRKEIEDLGAKVCDA

-138 KGHVIQEL
+138 KGHVVQEL
-146 EEIEHLPPMDNVC
+146 DEIEHLPPMDKVC
-159 IVAQTTQDRRMFK
+159 VVAQTTQDRRMFK
-172 EAIER
+172 EAIDR
-177 LKKRYENCESFETI
+177 LKKRYSNCESFETI

-196 KRQDEIISLSKSV
+196 KRQDEIINLSKTV

-246 DIDVLKG
+246 DISKFKDFN
-253 YDTVGVTAGASTP
+253 TIGVTAGASTP

-273 VEKIHSYKV
+273 VEKIRSYKV
-282 NRYGRLLLA
+282 NRYEKLLFVLRS
-291 LKDIASFFIGSCTY
+291 IASFFIGSCTY
-305 VGLGAASLSYASAVL
+305 VGLGAASMCYASTVL
-320 MGIQPRLSF
+320 LGIQPRLSF
-329 CLIASLFIFSMQVL
+329 CLIAALFIFSMQVL

-350 AVAINE
+350 AVALNE
-356 PARAKVYDKKQT
+356 PARAKFYERKQH
-368 LFVILGI
+368 LFVGLGAA
-375 TGAVASFVLGFLLS
+375 GAVASFILGFMLS

-395 VFLASLFGIFY
+395 IFLASLFGIFY
-406 RLEILPKNLSRI
+406 RLEIIPKSLSKI

-448 LGANIS
+448 LGTRKS
-454 FTPSLAIAISFA
+454 FIPSFAIAIAFA
-466 CSLAFI
+466 FSIAFI
-472 RAAVLDIRDIQGD
+472 RAVVLDIRDIQGD
-485 RIMGKETIPIAI
+485 RILGKETIPIAI
-497 GKERTKAILI
+497 GKERTKTILI
-507 IITVSIAIL
+507 ILTASVAVLLFVSSL
-516 LLLSPVL
+516 V
-523 GWTSSLGYYLLACV
+523 GWTTTLGYYLLPCV
-537 AFAGG
+537 AYAFG

-547 LQRIVAEGL
+547 QKRMVSEGL
-556 LLEAIADFNFILA
+556 LLETIADFNFIFT
-569 GVMAFVWKSSHFWA
+569 GIIAFVWKSSHF
-583 VGKL
+583 

>member
-1 MRVKVAKT
+1 
-9 AGFCMGVRRA
+9 MGVRRA

-25 AANEKTGDGSVYT
+25 AANEKSDGKVYT

-51 LEKRGIQ
+51 LEKRDIH
-58 VVKGQTDLSK
+58 VVRGQTDLSK

-81 RRKEIENTGARVCDA
+81 RRKEIEDLGAKVCDA

-138 KGHVIQEL
+138 KGHVVQEL
-146 EEIEHLPPMDNVC
+146 DEIEQLPPMDKVC
-159 IVAQTTQDRRMFK
+159 VVAQTTQDRRMFK
-172 EAIER
+172 EAIDR
-177 LKKRYENCESFETI
+177 LKKRYSNCESFETI

-196 KRQDEIISLSKSV
+196 KRQDEIISLSKTV

-237 FHVETDAEL
+237 FHVETDIEL
-246 DIDVLKG
+246 DLSKFKDFNTI
-253 YDTVGVTAGASTP
+253 GVTAGASTP

-273 VEKIHSYKV
+273 VEKIRSYKV
-282 NRYGRLLLA
+282 NSYEKFLFGLRS
-291 LKDIASFFIGSCTY
+291 IASFFIGSCTY
-305 VGLGAASLSYASAVL
+305 VGLGAASMSYASAVL
-320 MGIQPRLSF
+320 LGIQPRLSF
-329 CLIASLFIFSMQVL
+329 CLIAALFIFSMQVL

-350 AVAINE
+350 AVALNE
-356 PARAKVYDKKQT
+356 PARAKFYERKQH
-368 LFVILGI
+368 LFVGLG
-375 TGAVASFVLGFLLS
+375 TAGAVASFILGFMLS

-395 VFLASLFGIFY
+395 IFLASLFGIFY
-406 RLEILPKNLSRI
+406 RLEIIPKSLSKI

-448 LGANIS
+448 LGTRKS
-454 FTPSLAIAISFA
+454 FIPSFAIAIAFA
-466 CSLAFI
+466 FSIAFI
-472 RAAVLDIRDIQGD
+472 RAVVLDIRDIQGD
-485 RIMGKETIPIAI
+485 RILGKETIPIAI
-497 GKERTKAILI
+497 GKERTKTILI
-507 IITVSIAIL
+507 ILTASTAVLLFVSSL
-516 LLLSPVL
+516 V
-523 GWTSSLGYYLLACV
+523 GWTTTLGYYLLPCV
-537 AFAGG
+537 AYAFG

-547 LQRIVAEGL
+547 QKRIVSEGL
-556 LLEAIADFNFILA
+556 LLETIADFNFIFT
-569 GVMAFVWKSSHFWA
+569 GIIAFVWKSSHF
-583 VGKL
+583 

>member
-1 MRVKVAKT
+1 
-9 AGFCMGVRRA
+9 MGVRRA

-25 AANEKTGDGSVYT
+25 AANEKNGDGKVYT

-51 LEKRGIQ
+51 LEKRGIH
-58 VVKGQTDLSK
+58 VVDGQTDLSK
-68 STVVIRAHGITPT
+68 TTVVIRAHGVTPN
-81 RRKEIENTGARVCDA
+81 RRKEIEGRGAKVCDA

-138 KGHVIQEL
+138 KGYVVQEL
-146 EEIEHLPPMDNVC
+146 EEIESLPPMDRVC

-177 LKKRYENCESFETI
+177 LKNRYANCESFETI

-237 FHVETDAEL
+237 FLVETDAEL
-246 DIDVLKG
+246 DLEKLKD

-273 VEKIHSYKV
+273 VEKVHSFKLS
-282 NRYGRLLLA
+282 RYRRFLYGMRG
-291 LKDIASFFIGSCTY
+291 IASYFIRSCTY
-305 VGLGAASLSYASAVL
+305 AGLGAASLSYASAVL
-320 MGIQPRLSF
+320 LGIRPRISF
-329 CLIASLFIFSMQVL
+329 CLIAALFIFSMQVL
-343 NHFANKE
+343 NRFSNKE
-350 AVAINE
+350 AIALNE
-356 PARAKVYDKKQT
+356 PSGAKFYEKKQA
-368 LFVILGI
+368 LFICLGI
-375 TGAVASFVLGFLLS
+375 AGVVASFALGFVLN

-395 VFLASLFGIFY
+395 TFLAGLIGIFY
-406 RLEILPKNLSRI
+406 RLEIIPRSLSRI

-435 SIAWAVSTALIPF
+435 SLAWAVSTTLIPF
-448 LGANIS
+448 LGAKQS
-454 FTPSLAIAISFA
+454 FTPSLVIASAFA
-466 CSLAFI
+466 FSLAFI
-472 RAAVLDIRDIQGD
+472 RAVVLNIRDIQGD
-485 RIMGKETIPIAI
+485 RILGKETIPIAI
-497 GKERTKAILI
+497 GKERTKTILI
-507 IITVSIAIL
+507 IITALVAVLMSA
-516 LLLSPVL
+516 SPWL
-523 GWTSSLGYYLLACV
+523 GWTTSLGYCLLPCV
-537 AFAGG
+537 AYASG

-547 LQRIVAEGL
+547 QKRIVSEGL
-556 LLEAIADFNFILA
+556 LSETITDFNFILA
-569 GVMAFVWKSSHFWA
+569 GIIAFVWKSNHF
-583 VGKL
+583 

>member
-1 MRVKVAKT
+1 MRVIVAKT

-25 AANEKTGDGSVYT
+25 AANEKSDGKVYT

-51 LEKRGIQ
+51 LEKRDIH
-58 VVKGQTDLSK
+58 VVNGQTDLSK
-68 STVVIRAHGITPT
+68 TTVVIRAHGITPT
-81 RRKEIENTGARVCDA
+81 RRKEIEDLGAKVCDA

-138 KGHVIQEL
+138 KGHVVQEL
-146 EEIEHLPPMDNVC
+146 DEIEHLPPMDKVC
-159 IVAQTTQDRRMFK
+159 VVAQTTQDRRMFK
-172 EAIER
+172 EAIDR
-177 LKKRYENCESFETI
+177 LKKRYSNCESFETI

-196 KRQDEIISLSKSV
+196 KRQDEVISLSKTV

-237 FHVETDAEL
+237 FHVETDTEL
-246 DIDVLKG
+246 ELSKFKDF
-253 YDTVGVTAGASTP
+253 DTIGVTAGASTP

-273 VEKIHSYKV
+273 VEKIRSYKV
-282 NRYGRLLLA
+282 NRYEKFLFG
-291 LKDIASFFIGSCTY
+291 LKSIASFFIGSCTY
-305 VGLGAASLSYASAVL
+305 VGLGAASMSYASTVL
-320 MGIQPRLSF
+320 LGIQPRLSYS
-329 CLIASLFIFSMQVL
+329 LIAALFIFSMQVL

-350 AVAINE
+350 AVALNE
-356 PARAKVYDKKQT
+356 PARARFYERKQH
-368 LFVILGI
+368 LFVGLGAA
-375 TGAVASFVLGFLLS
+375 GAVASFILGFMLS

-395 VFLASLFGIFY
+395 IFLASLFGIFY
-406 RLEILPKNLSRI
+406 RLEIIPKNLSKI

-448 LGANIS
+448 LGTRKNFI
-454 FTPSLAIAISFA
+454 PSVAIAIAFA
-466 CSLAFI
+466 FSIAFI
-472 RAAVLDIRDIQGD
+472 RAVVLDIRDIQGD
-485 RIMGKETIPIAI
+485 RILGKETIPIAI
-497 GKERTKAILI
+497 GKERTKTILI
-507 IITVSIAIL
+507 ILTASVAVLLFVSSL
-516 LLLSPVL
+516 L
-523 GWTSSLGYYLLACV
+523 GWTTSLGYYLLPCV
-537 AFAGG
+537 AYAFG

-547 LQRIVAEGL
+547 QKRIVSEGL
-556 LLEAIADFNFILA
+556 LLETIADFNFIFT
-569 GVMAFVWKSSHFWA
+569 GIIAFVWKSSHF
-583 VGKL
+583 

>member
-1 MRVKVAKT
+1 MRVIVAKT

-25 AANEKTGDGSVYT
+25 AANEKNDGKVYT

-51 LEKRGIQ
+51 LEKRDIHI
-58 VVKGQTDLSK
+58 VNGQTDLSK
-68 STVVIRAHGITPT
+68 STVVIRAHGITPI
-81 RRKEIENTGARVCDA
+81 RRKEIEDLGAKVCDA

-138 KGHVIQEL
+138 KGHVVQEL
-146 EEIEHLPPMDNVC
+146 DEIEHLPPMDKVC
-159 IVAQTTQDRRMFK
+159 VVAQTTQDRRMFK
-172 EAIER
+172 EAIDR
-177 LKKRYENCESFETI
+177 LKKRYSNCESFETI

-196 KRQDEIISLSKSV
+196 KRQDEVISLSKTV

-237 FHVETDAEL
+237 FHVETDTEL
-246 DIDVLKG
+246 DLSKFKNF
-253 YDTVGVTAGASTP
+253 DTIGVTAGASTP

-273 VEKIHSYKV
+273 VEKIRSYKV
-282 NRYGRLLLA
+282 NRYEQFLFG
-291 LKDIASFFIGSCTY
+291 LKSIISFLIGSCTY
-305 VGLGAASLSYASAVL
+305 VGLGAASMSYASTVL
-320 MGIQPRLSF
+320 LGIQPRLSF
-329 CLIASLFIFSMQVL
+329 SLIAALFIFSMQVL

-350 AVAINE
+350 AVALNE
-356 PARAKVYDKKQT
+356 PARAKFYERKQH
-368 LFVILGI
+368 LFVGFG
-375 TGAVASFVLGFLLS
+375 TAGAVASFILGFILS

-395 VFLASLFGIFY
+395 IFLASLFGIFY
-406 RLEILPKNLSRI
+406 RLEIIPKSLSKI

-448 LGANIS
+448 LGTRKS
-454 FTPSLAIAISFA
+454 FIPSFAIAIAFA
-466 CSLAFI
+466 FSIAFI
-472 RAAVLDIRDIQGD
+472 RAVVLDIRDIQGD
-485 RIMGKETIPIAI
+485 RILGKETIPIAI
-497 GKERTKAILI
+497 GKERTKTILI
-507 IITVSIAIL
+507 ILTASVAVLLFVSSL
-516 LLLSPVL
+516 L
-523 GWTSSLGYYLLACV
+523 GWTTSLGYYLLPCV
-537 AFAGG
+537 AYAFG

-547 LQRIVAEGL
+547 QKRIVSEGL
-556 LLEAIADFNFILA
+556 LLETIADFNFIFT
-569 GVMAFVWKSSHFWA
+569 GIIAFVWKSSHF
-583 VGKL
+583 

>member
-1 MRVKVAKT
+1 LRVIVAKT

-25 AANEKTGDGSVYT
+25 AANEKSDGKVYT

-51 LEKRGIQ
+51 LEKRDIH
-58 VVKGQTDLSK
+58 VVRGQTDLSK

-81 RRKEIENTGARVCDA
+81 RRKEIEDLGAKVCDA

-138 KGHVIQEL
+138 KGHVVQEL
-146 EEIEHLPPMDNVC
+146 DEIEQLPPMDKVC
-159 IVAQTTQDRRMFK
+159 VVAQTTQDRRMFK
-172 EAIER
+172 EAIDR
-177 LKKRYENCESFETI
+177 LKKRYSNCESFETI

-196 KRQDEIISLSKSV
+196 KRQDEIISLSKTV

-237 FHVETDAEL
+237 FHVETDIEL
-246 DIDVLKG
+246 DLSKFKDFNTI
-253 YDTVGVTAGASTP
+253 GVTAGASTP

-273 VEKIHSYKV
+273 VEKIRSYKV
-282 NRYGRLLLA
+282 NSYEKFLFGLRS
-291 LKDIASFFIGSCTY
+291 IASFFIGSCTY
-305 VGLGAASLSYASAVL
+305 VGLGAASMSYASAVL
-320 MGIQPRLSF
+320 LGIQPRLSF
-329 CLIASLFIFSMQVL
+329 CLIAALFIFSMQVL

-350 AVAINE
+350 AVALNE
-356 PARAKVYDKKQT
+356 PARAKFYERKQH
-368 LFVILGI
+368 LFVGLG
-375 TGAVASFVLGFLLS
+375 TAGAVASFILGFMLS

-395 VFLASLFGIFY
+395 IFLASLFGIFY
-406 RLEILPKNLSRI
+406 RLEIIPKSLSKI

-448 LGANIS
+448 LGTRKS
-454 FTPSLAIAISFA
+454 FIPSFAIAIAFA
-466 CSLAFI
+466 FSIAFI
-472 RAAVLDIRDIQGD
+472 RAVVLDIRDIQGD
-485 RIMGKETIPIAI
+485 RILGKETIPIAI
-497 GKERTKAILI
+497 GKERTKTILI
-507 IITVSIAIL
+507 ILTASTAVLLFVSSL
-516 LLLSPVL
+516 V
-523 GWTSSLGYYLLACV
+523 GWTTTLGYYLLPCV
-537 AFAGG
+537 AYAFG

-547 LQRIVAEGL
+547 QKRIVSEGL
-556 LLEAIADFNFILA
+556 LLETIADFNFIFT
-569 GVMAFVWKSSHFWA
+569 GIIAFVWKSSHF
-583 VGKL
+583 

>member
-25 AANEKTGDGSVYT
+25 AANEINDDGKVYT

-51 LEKRGIQ
+51 LEKRGIH

-68 STVVIRAHGITPT
+68 STVVIRAHGVTPT
-81 RRKEIENTGARVCDA
+81 RRKEIENMGAKVCDA

-103 VQSIIKKYAAQ
+103 VQSIIKKYAAL

-129 IGLLGYAEG
+129 VGLLGYAEG
-138 KGHVIQEL
+138 KGYVVQEL
-146 EEIEHLPPMDNVC
+146 EEIEHLPPMDKVC
-159 IVAQTTQDRRMFK
+159 VVAQTTQDRRMFK
-172 EAIER
+172 VAIER
-177 LKKRYENCESFETI
+177 LKKRYSNCESFETI

-196 KRQDEIISLSKSV
+196 KRQDEVISLSKSV

-227 KICESQGTPT
+227 TICESQGTPT

-246 DIDVLKG
+246 DLNKLKD

-273 VEKIHSYKV
+273 VEKVHSYKV
-282 NRYGRLLLA
+282 SKYARLLFGI
-291 LKDIASFFIGSCTY
+291 KGVASFFIRSCTY
-305 VGLGAASLSYASAVL
+305 AGLGAASLSYASAAL
-320 MGIQPRLSF
+320 IGIQPRFSF
-329 CLIASLFIFSMQVL
+329 CLIAALFIFSMQVL

-350 AVAINE
+350 AVALNE
-356 PARAKVYDKKQT
+356 PASAKFYERKQT
-368 LFVILGI
+368 LFICLGI
-375 TGAVASFVLGFLLS
+375 TGAVASFVLGFTLS

-395 VFLASLFGIFY
+395 IFLASLFGIFY
-406 RLEILPKNLSRI
+406 RLEIIPKGLSRI

-448 LGANIS
+448 LGVKKS
-454 FTPSLAIAISFA
+454 FTPSLVVTIAFA
-466 CSLAFI
+466 FSLAFI
-472 RAAVLDIRDIQGD
+472 RAVVLGIRDIQGD
-485 RIMGKETIPIAI
+485 RILGKETIPIAI
-497 GKERTKAILI
+497 GKERTKTILI
-507 IITVSIAIL
+507 IITALVTV
-516 LLLSPVL
+516 LLSVSPFL
-523 GWTSSLGYYLLACV
+523 GWTTPLGYYLLPCV
-537 AFAGG
+537 AYVCG

-547 LQRIVAEGL
+547 QKRIVSEGL
-556 LLEAIADFNFILA
+556 LPETIADFNFILA
-569 GVMAFVWKSSHFWA
+569 GIMAFVWKSNHF
-583 VGKL
+583 

>member
-1 MRVKVAKT
+1 MRVIVAKT

-25 AANEKTGDGSVYT
+25 AANEKNDGKVYT

-51 LEKRGIQ
+51 LEKRDIH
-58 VVKGQTDLSK
+58 VVNGQTDLSK
-68 STVVIRAHGITPT
+68 TTVVIRAHGITPT
-81 RRKEIENTGARVCDA
+81 RRKEIEDLGAKVCDA

-138 KGHVIQEL
+138 KGHVVQEL
-146 EEIEHLPPMDNVC
+146 DEIEHLPPMDKVC
-159 IVAQTTQDRRMFK
+159 VVAQTTQDRRMFK
-172 EAIER
+172 EAIDR
-177 LKKRYENCESFETI
+177 LKKRYSNCESFETI

-196 KRQDEIISLSKSV
+196 KRQDEVISLSKTV

-237 FHVETDAEL
+237 FHIETDTEL
-246 DIDVLKG
+246 ELSKFKDF
-253 YDTVGVTAGASTP
+253 DTIGVTAGASTP

-273 VEKIHSYKV
+273 VEKIRSYKV
-282 NRYGRLLLA
+282 NRYEKFLFG
-291 LKDIASFFIGSCTY
+291 LKSIASFFIGSCTY
-305 VGLGAASLSYASAVL
+305 VGLGAASMSYASTVL
-320 MGIQPRLSF
+320 LDIQPRLSYS
-329 CLIASLFIFSMQVL
+329 LIAALFIFSMQVL

-350 AVAINE
+350 AVALNE
-356 PARAKVYDKKQT
+356 PARARFYERKQH
-368 LFVILGI
+368 LFVGLGAA
-375 TGAVASFVLGFLLS
+375 GAVASFILGFMLS

-395 VFLASLFGIFY
+395 IFLASLFGIFY
-406 RLEILPKNLSRI
+406 RLEIIPKSLSKV

-448 LGANIS
+448 LGTRKS
-454 FTPSLAIAISFA
+454 FIPSVAIAIAFA
-466 CSLAFI
+466 FSIAFI
-472 RAAVLDIRDIQGD
+472 RAVVLDIRDIQGD
-485 RIMGKETIPIAI
+485 RILGKETIPIAI
-497 GKERTKAILI
+497 GKERTKTILI
-507 IITVSIAIL
+507 ILTASVAVLLFVSSL
-516 LLLSPVL
+516 L
-523 GWTSSLGYYLLACV
+523 GWTTSLGYYLLPCV
-537 AFAGG
+537 AYAFS

-547 LQRIVAEGL
+547 QKRIVSEGL
-556 LLEAIADFNFILA
+556 LLETIADFNFIFT
-569 GVMAFVWKSSHFWA
+569 GIIAFVWKSSHF
-583 VGKL
+583 

>member
-1 MRVKVAKT
+1 MRVIVAKT

-25 AANEKTGDGSVYT
+25 AANEKSDGKVYT

-51 LEKRGIQ
+51 LEKRAIH
-58 VVKGQTDLSK
+58 VVSGQTNLSK

-81 RRKEIENTGARVCDA
+81 RRKEIEDLGAKVCDA

-138 KGHVIQEL
+138 KGHVVQEL
-146 EEIEHLPPMDNVC
+146 NEIEHLPPMDKVC

-172 EAIER
+172 EAIDR
-177 LKKRYENCESFETI
+177 LKRRYSNCESFETI

-196 KRQDEIISLSKSV
+196 KRQDEIISLSKTV

-246 DIDVLKG
+246 DLSKFKDFN
-253 YDTVGVTAGASTP
+253 TVGVTAGASTP

-273 VEKIHSYKV
+273 VEKIRSYKV
-282 NRYGRLLLA
+282 NRYGKFLFG
-291 LKDIASFFIGSCTY
+291 LKSIASFFIGSCTY
-305 VGLGAASLSYASAVL
+305 VGLGAASMSYASAVL
-320 MGIQPRLSF
+320 LGIQPRLSF
-329 CLIASLFIFSMQVL
+329 CLIAALFIFSMQVL

-350 AVAINE
+350 AVALNE
-356 PARAKVYDKKQT
+356 PARAKFYERKQH
-368 LFVILGI
+368 LFVGLG
-375 TGAVASFVLGFLLS
+375 TAGAVASFVLGFILS

-395 VFLASLFGIFY
+395 IFLASLFGIFY
-406 RLEILPKNLSRI
+406 RLEIIPKSLSKI

-448 LGANIS
+448 LGTRKS
-454 FTPSLAIAISFA
+454 FIPSFAIAIAFA
-466 CSLAFI
+466 FSIAFI
-472 RAAVLDIRDIQGD
+472 RAVVLDIRDIQGD
-485 RIMGKETIPIAI
+485 RILGKETIPIAI
-497 GKERTKAILI
+497 GKERTKTILI
-507 IITVSIAIL
+507 ILTASAAVLLFVSSL
-516 LLLSPVL
+516 VV
-523 GWTSSLGYYLLACV
+523 WTTTLGYYLLPCV
-537 AFAGG
+537 AYAFG

-547 LQRIVAEGL
+547 QKRIVSEGL
-556 LLEAIADFNFILA
+556 LLETIADFNFIFT
-569 GVMAFVWKSSHFWA
+569 GIIAFVWKSSHF
-583 VGKL
+583 

>member
-1 MRVKVAKT
+1 LKVKVAKT

-25 AANEKTGDGSVYT
+25 AANEKNGDGKVYT

-51 LEKRGIQ
+51 LEKRGIR
-58 VVKGQTDLSK
+58 VVDGQTDLSK
-68 STVVIRAHGITPT
+68 TTVVIRAHGVTPD
-81 RRKEIENTGARVCDA
+81 RRKEIEGRGAKVCDA

-103 VQSIIKKYAAQ
+103 VQSIIKKYAAK

-138 KGHVIQEL
+138 KGYVVQEL
-146 EEIEHLPPMDNVC
+146 EEIESLPPMDKVC

-177 LKKRYENCESFETI
+177 LKERYASCESFETI

-246 DIDVLKG
+246 DLEKLKN

-273 VEKIHSYKV
+273 VDKVHSFKLS
-282 NRYGRLLLA
+282 RYRRLLFGV
-291 LKDIASFFIGSCTY
+291 KNVASFFIRSCTY
-305 VGLGAASLSYASAVL
+305 AGLGAASLSYASAVL
-320 MGIQPRLSF
+320 LGIQPRFSF
-329 CLIASLFIFSMQVL
+329 CFIAALFIFSMQVL
-343 NHFANKE
+343 NRFFNKE
-350 AVAINE
+350 AVALNE
-356 PARAKVYDKKQT
+356 PTSAKFYERKQT
-368 LFVILGI
+368 LFVCLGI
-375 TGAVASFVLGFLLS
+375 IGAVASFVLGFALS

-395 VFLASLFGIFY
+395 IFLASLFGFFY
-406 RLEILPKNLSRI
+406 RLDIIPKSMSKF

-424 EQIPGSKEIFY
+424 EEIPGSKEIFY

-448 LGANIS
+448 LGVQKN
-454 FTPSLAIAISFA
+454 FMPSLLIAMIFA
-466 CSLAFI
+466 FSLAFI
-472 RAAVLDIRDIQGD
+472 RAVVLDIRDIQGD
-485 RIMGKETIPIAI
+485 RILGKETIPIAI
-497 GKERTKAILI
+497 GKEYTKTILV
-507 IITVSIAIL
+507 IITALIAVLMIVS
-516 LLLSPVL
+516 SWL
-523 GWTSSLGYYLLACV
+523 GWVTTLGYYLLPCV
-537 AFAGG
+537 AYACG

-547 LQRIVAEGL
+547 QKRIVSEGL
-556 LLEAIADFNFILA
+556 LSEAIIDFNFVLA
-569 GVMAFVWKSSHFWA
+569 GIMAFIWKSNHF
-583 VGKL
+583 

>member
-1 MRVKVAKT
+1 
-9 AGFCMGVRRA
+9 MGVRRA

-25 AANEKTGDGSVYT
+25 AANEKSDGKVYT

-51 LEKRGIQ
+51 LEKRDIH
-58 VVKGQTDLSK
+58 VVNGQTDLSK
-68 STVVIRAHGITPT
+68 TTVVIRAHGITPT
-81 RRKEIENTGARVCDA
+81 RRKEIEDLGAKVCDA

-138 KGHVIQEL
+138 KGHVVQEL
-146 EEIEHLPPMDNVC
+146 DEIEHLPPMDKVC
-159 IVAQTTQDRRMFK
+159 VVAQTTQDRRMFK
-172 EAIER
+172 EAIDR
-177 LKKRYENCESFETI
+177 LKKRYSNCESFETI

-196 KRQDEIISLSKSV
+196 KRQDEVISLSKTV

-237 FHVETDAEL
+237 FHVETDTEL
-246 DIDVLKG
+246 ELSKFKDF
-253 YDTVGVTAGASTP
+253 DTIGVTAGASTP

-273 VEKIHSYKV
+273 VEKIRSYKV
-282 NRYGRLLLA
+282 NSYEKFLFGLRS
-291 LKDIASFFIGSCTY
+291 IASFFIGSCTY
-305 VGLGAASLSYASAVL
+305 VGLGAASMSYASAVL
-320 MGIQPRLSF
+320 LGIQPRLSF
-329 CLIASLFIFSMQVL
+329 CLIAALFIFSMQVL

-350 AVAINE
+350 AVALNE
-356 PARAKVYDKKQT
+356 PARAKFYERKQH
-368 LFVILGI
+368 LFVGLG
-375 TGAVASFVLGFLLS
+375 TAGAVASFILGFMLS

-395 VFLASLFGIFY
+395 IFLASLFGIFY
-406 RLEILPKNLSRI
+406 RLEIIPKSLSKI

-448 LGANIS
+448 LGTRKS
-454 FTPSLAIAISFA
+454 FIPSFAIAIAFA
-466 CSLAFI
+466 FSIAFI
-472 RAAVLDIRDIQGD
+472 RAVVLDIRDIQGD
-485 RIMGKETIPIAI
+485 RILGKETIPIAI
-497 GKERTKAILI
+497 GKERTKTILI
-507 IITVSIAIL
+507 ILTASAAVLLFVSSL
-516 LLLSPVL
+516 V
-523 GWTSSLGYYLLACV
+523 GWTTTLGYYLLPCV
-537 AFAGG
+537 AYAFG

-547 LQRIVAEGL
+547 QKRMVSEGL
-556 LLEAIADFNFILA
+556 LLETIADFNFIFT
-569 GVMAFVWKSSHFWA
+569 GIIAFVWKSSHF
-583 VGKL
+583 